1 MRPVADVRSGCFVNY
16 ALIAQDRHRVVE
28 TPHSSPVREWT
39 YVLNSWRRKLVDKKY
54 VMPLLGVA
62 ATGGVLLLRGLG
74 FFQVWELHTF
84 DWMMNHRPAERPD
97 DRIVIIGIT
106 ESDIMRQDTAAV
118 SDDLMANLIEA
129 VNAQSPT
136 VIGLDFFR
144 NVPRDGGYERLQKLF
159 AETPNIIGIE
169 KVIDDEALSAVSGN
183 SVLSK
188 NHRVAA
194 SDLIVDVDGRVR
206 RGFFFPSADQRVI
219 EGLAFR
225 VALEYLATHDIT
237 PGDNP
242 DVLELGY
249 ARLPPFEKNSG
260 GYRNADAG
268 GYQIVMNWRSNL
280 SFEIY
285 SAQDVLNGELPPN
298 ALREKIVLIGSM
310 QSGDADVFFT
320 PYSNAGRGNLLPSHG
335 IEIHASLVSQII
347 SAAFGQRPPIKTL
360 PDRGEMVLIAAYAG
374 LGILLYR
381 LGRSDLNRLII
392 FGSCVGITFGVSY
405 LALMLGGW
413 WLPVVPVSLSLF
425 ASPVITRLQKINR
438 LQTLSQVD
446 ELTQLA
452 NRRSFQD
459 HLNREWQRALRSHT
473 PLSLIIC
480 DVDYFKFYNDTY
492 GHPVGDECL
501 RQVARA
507 IGESVRRPDDLAARY
522 GGEEFVVLMP
532 NTTAEGAVQIAKDAA
547 KRVQALKIEHKSSQV
562 SPYVSI
568 SLGVTTLMPSQDMAV
583 STLVDTADLG
593 LYEAKRRGRNQ
604 VVLRRP
610 WAVD

>member
-1 MRPVADVRSGCFVNY
+1 MV
-16 ALIAQDRHRVVE
+16 
-28 TPHSSPVREWT
+28 
-39 YVLNSWRRKLVDKKY
+39 
-54 VMPLLGVA
+54 PLLGVA

-84 DWMMNHRPAERPD
+84 DWMMNHRLAESPD
-97 DRIVIIGIT
+97 ERIVIIGIT
-106 ESDIMRQDTAAV
+106 ESDMMRQDTAAV
-118 SDDLMANLIEA
+118 SDNLMANLIEK
-129 VNAQSPT
+129 VNAQSPA

-144 NVPRDGGYERLQKLF
+144 NVPRDDGYERLQQLF
-159 AETPNIIGIE
+159 ADTPNIIGIE
-169 KVIDDEALSAVSGN
+169 KVIDDEALSAVAGN
-183 SVLSK
+183 SVLAK
-188 NHRVAA
+188 NDRVAA

-206 RGFFFPSADQRVI
+206 RGFFFPSADERVI

-237 PGDNP
+237 PGENP

-280 SFEIY
+280 NFETY
-285 SAQDVLNGELPPN
+285 SAQQVLEGKLPPN

-320 PYSNAGRGNLLPSHG
+320 PYSHRGGGNLLPSHG
-335 IEIHASLVSQII
+335 IELHASLVSQIV
-347 SAAFGQRPPIKTL
+347 SVAFGQRPPIRTL
-360 PDRGEMVLIAAYAG
+360 PDRAEVVLIAIYAG

-381 LGRSDLNRLII
+381 VGRSDWSRLVI
-392 FGSCVGITFGVSY
+392 FGICISATWGVSH

-438 LQTLSQVD
+438 LQTLSQID
-446 ELTQLA
+446 ELTKLA

-473 PLSLIIC
+473 PISLILC

-492 GHPVGDECL
+492 GHPEGDECL

-532 NTTAEGAVQIAKDAA
+532 NTTAEGAVQIAKEAA
-547 KRVQALKIEHKSSQV
+547 EKVQALKIEHKSSQV

-568 SLGVTTLMPSQDMAV
+568 SLGVTTLVPSQDMAV

>member
-1 MRPVADVRSGCFVNY
+1 MK
-16 ALIAQDRHRVVE
+16 
-28 TPHSSPVREWT
+28 TPHRSPVREWK
-39 YVLNSWRRKLVDKKY
+39 YILDDWRRKLVDKKY
-54 VMPLLGVA
+54 VAPLLGVA
-62 ATGGVLLLRGLG
+62 ATGGVLVLRGLG
-74 FFQVWELHTF
+74 AFQVWELHTF
-84 DWMMNHRPAERPD
+84 DWMMNHRLAERSD

-106 ESDIMRQDTAAV
+106 ESDIMRADTASV
-118 SDDLMANLIEA
+118 SDDLMADLIETVKA
-129 VNAQSPT
+129 EAPA

-144 NVPRDGGYERLQKLF
+144 NVPRDEGYARLQRLF
-159 AETPNIIGIE
+159 EETPNIIGIE

-188 NHRVAA
+188 KSQVAA

-206 RGFFFPSADQRVI
+206 RGFLFPSADKRVL

-225 VALEYLATHDIT
+225 VALEYLETHDIY
-237 PGDNP
+237 PSGSP
-242 DVLELGY
+242 DLLELGY
-249 ARLPPFEKNSG
+249 ARIPPFEKNSG

-285 SAQDVLNGELPPN
+285 NSQAVLNGELPPD

-320 PYSNAGRGNLLPSHG
+320 PYSHRGQGNLLPSHG
-335 IEIHASLVSQII
+335 IELHASLVSQLI
-347 SAAFGQRPPIKTL
+347 SAAFGQRPIIKML
-360 PDRGEMVLIAAYAG
+360 PDRAEMILIAAYAG
-374 LGILLYR
+374 FGILLYR
-381 LGRSDLNRLII
+381 MGRSDMSRFAI
-392 FGSCVGITFGVSY
+392 FGGCLALTFGTGH
-405 LALMLGGW
+405 LALMIGGW
-413 WLPVVPVSLSLF
+413 WLPVVPMSLSLL
-425 ASPVITRLQKINR
+425 AAPVVTRLQKIKR

-459 HLNREWQRALRSHT
+459 HLSREWQRALRSHL
-473 PLSLIIC
+473 PISLILC

-492 GHPVGDECL
+492 GHPEGDECL

-507 IGESVRRPDDLAARY
+507 LRKSVGRPDDLAARY
-522 GGEEFVVLMP
+522 GGEEFVVLLP
-532 NTTAEGAVQIAKDAA
+532 NTTAEGAMQIAKEAA
-547 KRVQALKIEHKSSQV
+547 ENVQALEIEHKSSKV

-568 SLGVTTLMPSQDMAV
+568 SLGVTTLVPKQDTAM

-610 WAVD
+610 WTVN